1 MCLGGPKQMIRK
13 YKGYKMYFENSSYNC
28 PLLKLCGFKNDRQ
41 LEKAIDREIK
51 KRLEQIPTKE
61 YLFYW

>member
-51 KRLEQIPTKE
+51 KRLE
-61 YLFYW
+61 